1 MKKQYV
7 EAQVKVVVLNTAD
20 IITLSSVLEPDFLSE
35 NEENSN
41 DEIGKLN

>member
-1 MKKQYV
+1 MKKHYV
-7 EAQVKVVVLNTAD
+7 EAQVKVVALNTAD
-20 IITLSSVLEPDFLSE
+20 IITLSSILEPDYLNE